1 MLQRVTLFICLFLIS
16 SITIWGNGVG
26 IINSGNPY
34 LLKLVSSNISV
45 NVENQV
51 AIVTARQTFLNDF
64 GSDTNFKYAFPLP
77 EGASA
82 TNLRWYKSGVWEEA
96 VISAEP
102 QDTTLPGGGS
112 GGAVSYSLTEYLGKA
127 PLYFKFENKLQADST
142 IIIELTYVQLLSY
155 NLGDVYFSYPNNYT
169 ILQNTPLQKQS
180 FQFNL
185 ISSRTI
191 DNIEFISHTSQTIYN
206 DGTTA
211 NITLEIDNSSADKNY
226 EVRYSLNTNEFGL
239 FGFSTKLA
247 DSLVFDKE
255 EGTGYFT
262 FVAEPNP
269 ENGSDII
276 DKVFTLIIDKSGSMS
291 GDKIVQA
298 RSAAEFIVNNLN
310 EGDQFN
316 IVDFESTVFSFRD
329 THVPNTA
336 ANRNDALN
344 YIAALQ
350 AGGGTNI
357 SDALIT
363 SISQFPT
370 FNDSTANIIIFFTDG
385 QASAGVTSTNEILN
399 LVQTEIEQSET
410 DITIFTFGI
419 GSNANRQ
426 LLTLL
431 ASNNNGLSDF
441 LESAEVE
448 EKITDFYLRIKSPVL
463 LNTEISFS
471 SDDIKEIYPNPLPS
485 LYKGQQMIVSGR
497 YSNPGES
504 TIILKGSAFGKPV
517 EYNYTLDL
525 SDSLVEKYQFLP
537 KIWAKQKIEYLM
549 VQYYRLNEGT
559 PEADALKE
567 QIMTLSLAYGIITE
581 FTSFSEGLVGV
592 EDETLTTEKDL
603 IVSDFKILGNYP
615 NPFNPS
621 TIISFSIG
629 VDFYGT
635 VTIKIYNSIGQLV
648 RVLIV
653 NVNGIGIYETTWNGL
668 LQNGETASSDIYIYT
683 LDFGNKILASKMIL
697 LK

>member
-1 MLQRVTLFICLFLIS
+1 K
-16 SITIWGNGVG
+16 N
-26 IINSGNPY
+26 
-34 LLKLVSSNISV
+34 
-45 NVENQV
+45 
-51 AIVTARQTFLNDF
+51 
-64 GSDTNFKYAFPLP
+64 
-77 EGASA
+77 
-82 TNLRWYKSGVWEEA
+82 GVWEEA

-112 GGAVSYSLTEYLGKA
+112 GGTVSYSLTEYLGQA
-127 PLYFKFENKLQADST
+127 PLYFKFDDKLQADST

-191 DNIEFISHTSQTIYN
+191 VNIEFLSHTSQTINN
-206 DGTTA
+206 DGSNA
-211 NITLEIDNSSADKNY
+211 HIALEMDNLSADKDY
-226 EVRYSLNTNEFGL
+226 EVKYSLNTDEFGL

-276 DKVFTLIIDKSGSMS
+276 SKVFTLIIDKSGSMN
-291 GDKIVQA
+291 GIKIAQA

-310 EGDQFN
+310 EGDRFN
-316 IVDFESTVFSFRD
+316 IVDFESNSFRD
-329 THVPNTA
+329 THVPNTV

-363 SISQFPT
+363 SISQFSAS
-370 FNDSTANIIIFFTDG
+370 NDSTVNIIIFFTDG
-385 QASAGVTSTNEILN
+385 QASVGVTNTNEILN
-399 LVQTEIEQSET
+399 LVQTEIEQNET

-419 GSNANRQ
+419 GSDANRQ

-431 ASNNNGLSDF
+431 ASNNNGLADF
-441 LESAEVE
+441 LETAEVE

-471 SDDIKEIYPNPLPS
+471 SNDIKEIYPSPLPS

-497 YSNPGES
+497 YSNPGET
-504 TIILKGSAFGKPV
+504 TITLKGSAFGKPV

-525 SDSLVEKYQFLP
+525 ADSLVAKYQFLP

-549 VQYYRLNEGT
+549 VQYYRLSEGT

-581 FTSFSEGLVGV
+581 FTSFSEDLTGV
-592 EDETLTTEKDL
+592 EEETLTTDKDL
-603 IVSDFKILGNYP
+603 IVSDFEILGNYP

-621 TIISFSIG
+621 TIISFSVG

-668 LQNGETASSDIYIYT
+668 LQNGEAASSDIYIYT
-683 LDFGNKILASKMIL
+683 LDFGNKILASKMLL